1 MTPGPKNKFQGKYLT
16 CYPPGPQGG
25 PLLPL
30 QQGQEVLFPA
40 EGGSSSKPICICDH
54 KTEKRRAAWLRRVA
68 VRSAHK
74 QPFEHSV
81 TGECS
86 RCAPQR
92 HLVWNFRKA
101 DGVPDL
107 EPRRTRAQEFSST
120 SEDAKEGWCEWSPSI
135 PVRCHPSTAKKIHLH
150 FVPGVGQRLR
160 SGWQGTVAQCQLQI
174 CLRLPEGPGP
184 QNARP
189 KKES

>member
-1 MTPGPKNKFQGKYLT
+1 M
-16 CYPPGPQGG
+16 
-25 PLLPL
+25 
-30 QQGQEVLFPA
+30 
-40 EGGSSSKPICICDH
+40 
-54 KTEKRRAAWLRRVA
+54 
-68 VRSAHK
+68 RSAHK

-92 HLVWNFRKA
+92 HLVWNFHKA

-150 FVPGVGQRLR
+150 FVPGIGQRLR
-160 SGWQGTVAQCQLQI
+160 SGWQGTVAHASCRSVFAS
-174 CLRLPEGPGP
+174 LRVLVPKMPGP
-184 QNARP
+184 RRSPDLQPPQLALYP
-189 KKES
+189 QSLF